1 MTTQEGQLPPQETV
15 TESLMTGN
23 DPVSREQQA
32 LDQDKAGE
40 APATPVERAEYDR
53 QQAELRRLQ
62 GDIRG
67 MQSLLQ
73 RNETHLKQMADERTA
88 LDLEAKLAT
97 LPEEQQALG
106 QMLGGLMKEVTT
118 IKSQQAAAPATGA
131 TADRRAF
138 VEGFGVNPDDSRIN
152 YGILDSASGSDQS
165 RMVDFTDTIYLVKND
180 KASQA
185 PPAAAPE
192 VRPPGTE
199 EAPQTRGLIQD
210 ENALLD
216 NLIQG
221 NITPREFAERKRQLG
236 SPLSIG

>member
-73 RNETHLKQMADERTA
+73 RNETHLKQMADER
-88 LDLEAKLAT
+88 
-97 LPEEQQALG
+97 
-106 QMLGGLMKEVTT
+106 
-118 IKSQQAAAPATGA
+118 
-131 TADRRAF
+131 
-138 VEGFGVNPDDSRIN
+138 
-152 YGILDSASGSDQS
+152 
-165 RMVDFTDTIYLVKND
+165 
-180 KASQA
+180 
-185 PPAAAPE
+185 
-192 VRPPGTE
+192 
-199 EAPQTRGLIQD
+199 
-210 ENALLD
+210 
-216 NLIQG
+216 
-221 NITPREFAERKRQLG
+221 
-236 SPLSIG
+236 